1 MEKTLFIKDM
11 PNIDKSIKFIPIN
24 IAIVTISDTRTGE
37 NDKSGNLLND
47 RIKKFG
53 HVVVEKKI
61 VSDDIKQIKKIITDL
76 SKNSLID
83 TIITTGGTGL
93 TGRDSTPEAI
103 QSLSNKI
110 IDGFGELFRQL
121 SYKKIGT
128 STIQSRAIAA
138 VINHTYVF
146 SLPGSPS
153 ACKDGWD
160 DILQYQLD
168 IRHKPCNFIEIMPRL
183 KEK

>member
-1 MEKTLFIKDM
+1 MMT
-11 PNIDKSIKFIPIN
+11 NIDTSIKFIAIN
-24 IAIVTISDTRTGE
+24 IGLITISDSRIEE
-37 NDKSGNLLND
+37 NDKSGNLLKD
-47 RIKKFG
+47 RIENFG
-53 HVVVEKKI
+53 HIVLKKI
-61 VSDDIKQIKKIITDL
+61 IITDEVVQIKKTIKEF
-76 SKNSLID
+76 SKDPKID
-83 TIITTGGTGL
+83 AIITTGGTGL

-103 QSLSNKI
+103 LELSEKI

-128 STIQSRAIAA
+128 STIQSRAIGA

-146 SLPGSPS
+146 ALPGSPG

-160 DILQYQLD
+160 DILRYQLD

-183 KEK
+183 NEK

>member
-1 MEKTLFIKDM
+1 MAD
-11 PNIDKSIKFIPIN
+11 IDTSINFIPIN
-24 IAIVTISDTRTGE
+24 IAIVTVSDSRIET
-37 NDKSGNLLND
+37 NDKSGNLLKE
-47 RIKKFG
+47 RVEKFG
-53 HVVVEKKI
+53 HRVL
-61 VSDDIKQIKKIITDL
+61 KKIIIPDDVQQIKRTLAEL
-76 SKNSLID
+76 SKETSID
-83 TIITTGGTGL
+83 AIITTGGTGL

-103 QSLSNKI
+103 LDLSNKI

-138 VINHTYVF
+138 VINYTYVF
-146 SLPGSPS
+146 SLPGSPG

-160 DILQYQLD
+160 EILQYQLD

>member
-1 MEKTLFIKDM
+1 MA
-11 PNIDKSIKFIPIN
+11 NIDTSIKFISIN
-24 IAIVTISDTRTGE
+24 IGLITISDSRIE
-37 NDKSGNLLND
+37 NNDKSGNFLKR
-47 RIKKFG
+47 RIEEFG
-53 HVVVEKKI
+53 HVVLKKTI
-61 VSDDIKQIKKIITDL
+61 IPDDIHQIKRTLTEL
-76 SKNSLID
+76 SKNSSID
-83 TIITTGGTGL
+83 VIITTGGTGL
-93 TGRDSTPEAI
+93 TGRDSTPEVI
-103 QSLSNKI
+103 LDLSDKI

-138 VINHTYVF
+138 IINHTYVF

-160 DILQYQLD
+160 DILKYQLD

>member
-1 MEKTLFIKDM
+1 MELKFDNKRYRVKYCPCNKSNKDGKFVPYENQVKYGYCHSCDKTYL
-11 PNIDKSIKFIPIN
+11 P
-24 IAIVTISDTRTGE
+24 
-37 NDKSGNLLND
+37 
-47 RIKKFG
+47 KKNNT
-53 HVVVEKKI
+53 VEKYI
-61 VSDDIKQIKKIITDL
+61 PPIRNKKVDV
-76 SKNSLID
+76 
-83 TIITTGGTGL
+83 IITTGGTGL

-103 QSLSNKI
+103 AELSNKI

-121 SYKKIGT
+121 SYEKIGT

-146 SLPGSPS
+146 ALPGSPG

>member
-1 MEKTLFIKDM
+1 MT
-11 PNIDKSIKFIPIN
+11 NIDISIDFIPIN
-24 IAIVTISDTRTGE
+24 IGLVTISDTRVE
-37 NDKSGNLLND
+37 DNDKSGNLLKE
-47 RIKKFG
+47 RITNFG
-53 HVVVEKKI
+53 HKI
-61 VSDDIKQIKKIITDL
+61 FIKTIIPDDIDQIKNIIKEF
-76 SKNSLID
+76 SQNPSID
-83 TIITTGGTGL
+83 AIITTGGTGL

-103 QSLSNKI
+103 LELSDKI
-110 IDGFGELFRQL
+110 INGFGELFRQL
-121 SYKKIGT
+121 SYQKIGT
-128 STIQSRAIAA
+128 STIQSRALAA

-146 SLPGSPS
+146 SLPGSPG

>member
-1 MEKTLFIKDM
+1 MK
-11 PNIDKSIKFIPIN
+11 NIDQSINFVSIN
-24 IAIVTISDTRTGE
+24 ISLITISDTRIE
-37 NDKSGNLLND
+37 DNDKSGNLLKN
-47 RIKKFG
+47 RINNFG
-53 HVVVEKKI
+53 HNI
-61 VSDDIKQIKKIITDL
+61 VKKIIIPDDITEIK
-76 SKNSLID
+76 KNILEFSQNPLID
-83 TIITTGGTGL
+83 VIITTGGTGL

-103 QSLSNKI
+103 LELSDKV

-128 STIQSRAIAA
+128 STIESRAIAA

-168 IRHKPCNFIEIMPRL
+168 IRHKPCNFIDIMPRL

>member
-1 MEKTLFIKDM
+1 MN
-11 PNIDKSIKFIPIN
+11 NIDKSINLLPIN
-24 IAIVTISDTRTGE
+24 IGLITISDTRIE
-37 NDKSGNLLND
+37 EDDKSGNLLKETN
-47 RIKKFG
+47 RKFW
-53 HVVVEKKI
+53 
-61 VSDDIKQIKKIITDL
+61 SYSYYKKIIIPDDIEEIKKVITKF
-76 SKNSLID
+76 SKEPSID
-83 TIITTGGTGL
+83 VIITTGGTGL

-103 QSLSNKI
+103 IALSDKI

-121 SYKKIGT
+121 SYEKIGT

-138 VINHTYVF
+138 VINHTYIF
-146 SLPGSPS
+146 ALPGSPG